1 MENSFDHTDQGNCGQ
16 KNSRKNPYP
25 EIRNYQ
31 DACLTKYLD
40 AAYNVKVFVWLSKF
54 YQAFILKYLSQTI
67 RPQKSDIIL
76 NSIVN
81 KSKMSK
87 PNTIVFENDITFQ

>member
-1 MENSFDHTDQGNCGQ
+1 MENSFDHTDQGNCGP
-16 KNSRKNPYP
+16 KKKKFKKKNPYP

-54 YQAFILKYLSQTI
+54 YQTFI
-67 RPQKSDIIL
+67 
-76 NSIVN
+76 
-81 KSKMSK
+81 
-87 PNTIVFENDITFQ
+87 